1 MSNKP
6 SLRIMIVGSNLTI
19 AQLENLHNAVVNSA
33 LTDGVVEADAIAVE
47 SHVDIAQVT
56 DGYHSFDELYQ
67 HRHALFIALCCELR
81 ISGTNVWYSHTHHD
95 GSGYPSWVLVGADL
109 HTGLDANGDVTPISY
124 HLPATYIPHLDAAGV
139 TFVSRAPYWDGH
151 TSHDVIDRLLAAYG
165 DSATRITT
173 ADVEELPDG
182 DTWPNDDQCTV
193 IYKDTNKL
201 IVVSV
206 DGADWDRTHGERD
219 MQGHVYMYGMETK
232 PLDMLLFQQGPIPQY
247 GVNGTTNEAV
257 LATLIHRTEHLDAQ
271 FPCEENKVALEHMR
285 AALRSFESR
294 TAKRIARGVEG
305 IEVK

>member
-1 MSNKP
+1 MSNIKT
-6 SLRIMIVGSNLTI
+6 LRIIVVGTGFTPD
-19 AQLENLHNAVVNSA
+19 QLDHLKNSLAVVA
-33 LTDGVVEADAIAVE
+33 TVDGKVSVDCVETHAVT
-47 SHVDIAQVT
+47 DIAQVT

-95 GSGYPSWVLVGADL
+95 GSGYPGWVLVGADL
-109 HTGLDANGDVTPISY
+109 RTGLDANGDVTQISY

-139 TFVSRAPYWDGH
+139 TFASRAPYWDGH

-193 IYKDTNKL
+193 IYKDANNL

-206 DGADWDRTHGERD
+206 DGADWDRTHGERS

-247 GVNGTTNEAV
+247 GVNGITNEAL
-257 LATLIHRTEHLDAQ
+257 LATLIHRTEHLNSQ
-271 FPCEENKVALEHMR
+271 FPCNENEVALEHMR
-285 AALRSFESR
+285 AALRAFE
-294 TAKRIARGVEG
+294 ARATRMASQ
-305 IEVK
+305 VK